1 METGGRV
8 ASATRGDGAGCAIE
22 CRRDADGTVRLILGG
37 ELDTVSRDVLRAALM
52 AEERAGTAV
61 VVVLD
66 QLEYIDSAGIAEL
79 LRASE
84 HAGRAGRRF
93 AVTPGSANVARV
105 LRISGALELL
115 SVASGSGDG
124 FVALSPRAAPDAGPD
139 A

>member
-1 METGGRV
+1 M
-8 ASATRGDGAGCAIE
+8 
-22 CRRDADGTVRLILGG
+22 RLILGG